1 MKSYSVLDFETTGL
15 SAGADRI
22 IEVAA
27 VIVRDGVVVESFSEL
42 MNPGVRIPGFITGL
56 TGISDSMVRGK
67 PRPEVVMPRLRA
79 FLGDHVCVAHNASF
93 DQRFFKAEMALAR
106 QAHDR
111 DFVCSLLLARRLV
124 HDAPSNKLGD
134 LMRHLRLTPP
144 SAMRAH
150 RALADVLMTCEL
162 WKHLVG
168 IMESKLQGYPP
179 ELDIIRATLKKPKA
193 SVAVYLAGL
202 AAARLRAESAQTP
215 EQCYALPR

>member
-1 MKSYSVLDFETTGL
+1 MKSYAVLDFETTGL
-15 SAGADRI
+15 SAGIDRI

-27 VIVRDGVVVESFSEL
+27 VIVLDGVVVDSFSEL
-42 MNPGVRIPGFITGL
+42 MNPGFRIPGFITGL

-67 PRPEVVMPRLRA
+67 PRPEVVMPQLRA

-93 DQRFFKAEMALAR
+93 DQRFFQAEMALAR
-106 QAHDR
+106 QAHAR
-111 DFVCSLLLARRLV
+111 DFLCSLLLARRLV
-124 HDAPSNKLGD
+124 HGAPSNKLGD

-144 SAMRAH
+144 PELRAH

-202 AAARLRAESAQTP
+202 AAARLRAESGLTH
-215 EQCYALPR
+215 LK